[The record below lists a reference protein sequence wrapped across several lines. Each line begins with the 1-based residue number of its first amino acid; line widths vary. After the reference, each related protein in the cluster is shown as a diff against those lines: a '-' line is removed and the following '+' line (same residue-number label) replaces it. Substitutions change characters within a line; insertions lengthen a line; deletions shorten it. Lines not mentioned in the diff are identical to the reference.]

1 MQEDSFQ
8 LDLRRKTKWVDTNYI
23 LSTEDK
29 EKYDRYCPIDHKYV
43 ASDGRCS
50 GYYRNGSFKFY
61 PPFSYQGCQCDVL
74 IKEQEEAEDYD
85 GAYSPPESFVTDE
98 EQEIVIKN
106 SGSPCTYWLKNETRD
121 NAQKPNLWSQMNTIR
136 INIKVDEL
144 PPKGEVYLF
153 SSFAPDFWMNQP
165 KTEKIVITEAGFE

>member
-1 MQEDSFQ
+1 M
-8 LDLRRKTKWVDTNYI
+8 
-23 LSTEDK
+23 
-29 EKYDRYCPIDHKYV
+29 
-43 ASDGRCS
+43 
-50 GYYRNGSFKFY
+50 
-61 PPFSYQGCQCDVL
+61 

-165 KTEKIVITEAGFE
+165 KTEKIVITEAGFEQSFKSTNEVWIMTRC